1 MLLCINGLRSLHEKL
16 SNTELEQPEVIIPIT
31 WCNQVDNFMKYEP
44 CWRDYAPRRNVD
56 IVRDLYRYSENG
68 GGKILSETMDIDG
81 HKFNNPMLEIMNNQ
95 ETTKFF
101 LFKNLSAGDTKMK
114 DIYIMPTD
122 PDDADDLDDLHEYL
136 VMADDTLDED
146 EQD

>member
-16 SNTELEQPEVIIPIT
+16 SNTELEHPEVIIPIT
-31 WCNQVDNFMKYEP
+31 WCNQIDNFMKYEP

-81 HKFNNPMLEIMNNQ
+81 TKFNNPMLEIMKEQ
-95 ETTKFF
+95 EPTKFF
-101 LFKNLSAGDTKMK
+101 LFKNLSTSGAEMK

-122 PDDADDLDDLHEYL
+122 PDDADELDDLREYL
-136 VMADDTLDED
+136 TMAEDTLEED
-146 EQD
+146 EQ